1 MMPLITVGPLRLSS
15 YGLLLIGALILWW
28 GWSERRIRVVTQR
41 EPDGLLGLMIVGAW
55 LGGRLWYVAGSTAIG
70 AQLLHLRAL
79 EFAWPGALVGA
90 LVMLVV
96 AQWRWQW
103 SVLQIV
109 SLIAV
114 PTLAA
119 QAVGAL
125 GMYIAGIG
133 LGQPWDGIFAVEM
146 AGALRHP
153 VQLYEAS
160 IALCG
165 VFVTHR
171 LQQYYPQRAV
181 HWFVGALAV
190 NWLVVEGFRAQ
201 SVVLPGGI
209 HVAQVIGLVLC
220 VGVVE
225 HYLRASSTMHRSA
238 TE

>member
-15 YGLLLIGALILWW
+15 YGLLLISALMLWW
-28 GWSERRIRVVTQR
+28 GWSERRIRVATQR
-41 EPDGLLGLMIVGAW
+41 EPDVLLGLLILGAW
-55 LGGRLWYVAGSTAIG
+55 LGARLWYVAGSSAIG

-90 LVMLVV
+90 LAMLVV

-103 SVLQIV
+103 SVTQII

-114 PTLAA
+114 PSLLA
-119 QAVGAL
+119 QAIGAL

-133 LGQPWDGIFAVEM
+133 LGQPWDGVFAVEM

-165 VFVTHR
+165 ALMTHR
-171 LQQYYPQRAV
+171 LQQHHPQLTV
-181 HWFVGALAV
+181 QLFVGALAV
-190 NWLVVEGFRAQ
+190 NWLIVEGFRAQ

-225 HYLRASSTMHRSA
+225 HYLRASSTMQRSA
-238 TE
+238 T